1 MSIVLH
7 YFDSWGRA
15 ERIRWLLIIHNI
27 EFTNKLYEWG
37 EWLGAKDSIEFGQ
50 LPVADIDGH
59 RLTQSLAIERYLARK
74 LNIVP
79 SDSYQEYLVDSVLG
93 AFDDYF
99 RHVATFM
106 IYTTDVDGFI
116 SYYREELKHNLE
128 YIEKRIEENG
138 NNGFVV
144 GNTLTLA
151 DLAVAEFV
159 QDVFLSGPRKN
170 TLSPV
175 INEGNPKLV
184 EFAQNIIKRYPVL
197 LAHVSSRP
205 DKNY

>member
-7 YFDSWGRA
+7 YFDGWGRA
-15 ERIRWLLIIHNI
+15 ERIRWLLMIHNI
-27 EFTNKLYEWG
+27 AYTEKLYEWE
-37 EWLGAKDSIEFGQ
+37 EWLAVRGSTELGQ

-59 RLTQSLAIERYLARK
+59 RLVQSLAIERYLARK
-74 LNIVP
+74 LNILP

-99 RHVATFM
+99 RAAANFM
-106 IYTTDVDGFI
+106 IYTTDVEGFI
-116 SYYREELKHNLE
+116 SYYREELKHNLGF
-128 YIEKRIEENG
+128 IEKRIEENG

-151 DLAVAEFV
+151 DLAVAEFI

-170 TLSPV
+170 VLSPV

-184 EFAQNIIKRYPVL
+184 EFAQNFFKRYPVVF
-197 LAHVSSRP
+197 AHILSRP
-205 DKNY
+205 EKEY